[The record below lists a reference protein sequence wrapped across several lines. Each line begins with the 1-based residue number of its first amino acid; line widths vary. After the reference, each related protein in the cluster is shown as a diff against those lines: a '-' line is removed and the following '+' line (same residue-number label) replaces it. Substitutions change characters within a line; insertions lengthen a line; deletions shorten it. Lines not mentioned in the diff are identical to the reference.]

1 MKRTIRKVALLS
13 VVLVLIVGLCVP
25 AFAAYPKVTL
35 YSRPNTAYRGY
46 YMYHTYYLNSG
57 SYTRIGSNGY
67 RANYDGFIYR
77 RATGT
82 RYAKWDFDF
91 TGRLYHKLR
100 TAVYSSWPTG
110 TYRTNV
116 RTFYRPSGYGRWI
129 YVRGFNWYFNV
140 R

>member
-1 MKRTIRKVALLS
+1 MKRIIRRVALLS
-13 VVLVLIVGLCVP
+13 LVLALIVGLCVP
-25 AFAAYPKVTL
+25 AFATYPKVTL
-35 YSRPNTAYRGY
+35 YSRPTTAYRGY
-46 YMYHTYYLNSG
+46 YMYHTYRLNSN
-57 SYTRIGSNGY
+57 SYSYRNGY
-67 RANYDGFIYR
+67 RANYDGSIYR

-91 TGRLYHKLR
+91 TGRLNHRLR

-116 RTFYRPSGYGRWI
+116 RTFYRPSGTGRWI

>member
-1 MKRTIRKVALLS
+1 MKRTVRKVALLS

-46 YMYHTYYLNSG
+46 YMYHTYYLNSN
-57 SYTRIGSNGY
+57 SYTYRNGY

-82 RYAKWDFDF
+82 RYAKWDYDF

-116 RTFYRPSGYGRWI
+116 RTFYRPSAYGRWI